1 MSGIAGL
8 LLALLPLAAP
18 AADLP
23 APTPSPAPAA
33 PQTPRFRLF
42 PELSL
47 PSLRVGEVV
56 PPSEKI
62 SIRQPGDPDS
72 VISPG
77 TPSPTHELKLMPALE
92 INDLLLKAYTPD
104 ALVDPHDNRFRAA
117 GAFSPLDHAGRPYQL
132 RLGARLVW

>member
-1 MSGIAGL
+1 MSRIASL
-8 LLALLPLAAP
+8 FLALLPLAAP

-23 APTPSPAPAA
+23 ASTPTPAPAA
-33 PQTPRFRLF
+33 PETLRFRLF

-47 PSLRVGEVV
+47 PSLHLGQVA
-56 PPSEKI
+56 PPSERI

-77 TPSPTHELKLMPALE
+77 TPSPTHEVKLLPAIE

-104 ALVDPHDNRFRAA
+104 AILDPRENRFRAA
-117 GAFSPLDHAGRPYQL
+117 GAYSPLDHAGRPYQL
-132 RLGARLVW
+132 SLGARLVW